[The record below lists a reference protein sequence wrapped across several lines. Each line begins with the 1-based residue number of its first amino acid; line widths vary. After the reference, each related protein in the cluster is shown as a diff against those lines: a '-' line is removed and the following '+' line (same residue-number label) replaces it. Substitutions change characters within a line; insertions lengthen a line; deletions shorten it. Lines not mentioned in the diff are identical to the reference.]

1 MSDLKDILG
10 NDPQGKLP
18 EDKLMAYL
26 EGRLSAEEQREVE
39 SLLSQEGFESD
50 AVEGLKSIN
59 TADTKAAVDQLNHN
73 LRKELLSRRPK
84 RRRQIKDNPWALL
97 AIGLT
102 LLLVI
107 LAYFVIKMVI
117 KQP

>member
-1 MSDLKDILG
+1 MSELNDILA
-10 NDPQGKLP
+10 NDAQGRLP

-39 SLLSQEGFESD
+39 NLLSQEGFESD
-50 AVEGLKSIN
+50 AVEGLKYLPP
-59 TADTKAAVDQLNHN
+59 ADAKEAVNQLNHT
-73 LRKELLSRRPK
+73 LRKELLSRK
-84 RRRQIKDNPWALL
+84 HQRRRQIKDNPWALL

-107 LAYFVIKMVI
+107 LAYFVIRLVI
-117 KQP
+117 K